1 MEYWETYGGAIAPP
15 IFWRINMNFFNIGLA
30 VWFEAKYQNSKLYA
44 TSSVER
50 ALSRET
56 WFYYW

>member
-1 MEYWETYGGAIAPP
+1 
-15 IFWRINMNFFNIGLA
+15 MNFFNIGLA